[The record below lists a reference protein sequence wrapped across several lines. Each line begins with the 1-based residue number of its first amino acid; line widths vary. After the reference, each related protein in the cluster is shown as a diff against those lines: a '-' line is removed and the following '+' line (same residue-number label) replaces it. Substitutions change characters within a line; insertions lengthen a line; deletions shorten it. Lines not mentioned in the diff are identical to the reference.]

1 MRGGRKEDGWGV
13 RRKMHVGGGREGGI
27 WGGREGGREGHKEG
41 KEGGG
46 RRGGWT
52 WNSNES
58 CSDVVS
64 ASVSH

>member
-1 MRGGRKEDGWGV
+1 
-13 RRKMHVGGGREGGI
+13 MHVGGGREGGI
-27 WGGREGGREGHKEG
+27 WGGRREGGGREGGREGHKEG
-41 KEGGG
+41 GEGG
-46 RRGGWT
+46 RREEGRVDFRD